1 MQKAANIFGTI
12 VGLILIIA
20 ASMYMIQEPNSGD
33 TWVGLIFVILGI
45 IVFFFCGVKALIKSK

>member
-1 MQKAANIFGTI
+1 MQKAANIFGAI

-20 ASMYMIQEPNSGD
+20 ASIYMIQEPNSSD

-45 IVFFFCGVKALIKSK
+45 IVFFFCGLKALLKKE